1 MNKFAVV
8 AASML
13 LAGAASIGTA
23 SAADLSAKPVKAV
36 APEPTPLWDVAFGVK
51 LGTDYVFRGISQTDG
66 NPTVQGYAEL
76 RLFDWVYAG
85 IFASN
90 VDFPPVIATP
100 AGPFFT
106 GLSDASAEI
115 DLYGGL
121 RHTWG
126 GLTLDLGF
134 VYYYYPGEIAV
145 NSLGAG
151 VPGTNV
157 DYWEIYFKPTYV
169 INDVFTVGGNLY
181 YTDSYAGSGS
191 DGTYLSGT
199 AKVDFTKWSTVPG
212 VGFYISGELGYQ
224 WLGQTSFNNIF
235 LADVQLPS
243 YTTWNVGVAFTY
255 KAATLDLRYY
265 GSTLSEGPGFVSGVG
280 FAPFGECGVI
290 SGLPGVCGDRF
301 VASLSFDTSF
311 NALK

>member
-1 MNKFAVV
+1 MNKVAVV

-13 LAGAASIGTA
+13 LAGAASFGSA

-36 APEPTPLWDVAFGVK
+36 VVPEPAPLWDVAFGVK
-51 LGTDYVFRGISQTDG
+51 LASDYVFRGISQTDG
-66 NPTVQGYAEL
+66 NAAVQGYAEL
-76 RLFDWVYAG
+76 RLFDWVYG
-85 IFASN
+85 GVWASN
-90 VDFPPVIATP
+90 VDFPAINQWGT
-100 AGPFFT
+100 GFT
-106 GLSDASAEI
+106 GLTDPSAEVDI
-115 DLYGGL
+115 YGGL

-145 NSLGAG
+145 NSLALG
-151 VPGTNV
+151 VPAANL

-169 INDVFTVGGNLY
+169 VNDVFTVGGNLY

-199 AKVDFTKWSTVPG
+199 VKVDFSKWSTING
-212 VGFYISGELGYQ
+212 VGFYVSAELGYQ
-224 WLGQTSFNNIF
+224 WLGETDLGNIYV
-235 LADVQLPS
+235 ANYELPS

-265 GSTLSEGPGFVSGVG
+265 GSSLSEGPSFVNGVG
-280 FAPFGECGVI
+280 FAPYGSCGVI
-290 SGLPGVCGDRF
+290 SGLQNVCGDRF
-301 VASLSFDTSF
+301 VASLSFDTTF
-311 NALK
+311 LALK